1 MGLPT
6 FVSMDITN
14 NPLLQK
20 SIEFS
25 LSIIRYVEHL
35 EEAKKFVVAKQL
47 LRAATS
53 IGANAMEAQSA
64 ESRADFIHKLKIS
77 DKEAHETLYWLMLCN
92 ESETY
97 PSHTKLLPQLEEI
110 MKLLNTIIK
119 TSKNTNR

>member
-1 MGLPT
+1 
-6 FVSMDITN
+6 MDFTN

-20 SIEFS
+20 SIQFS

-35 EEAKKFVVAKQL
+35 EEAKKFIVAKQL

-77 DKEAHETLYWLMLCN
+77 DKEAHETLYWLIICN
-92 ESETY
+92 ESGTY
-97 PSHTKLLPQLEEI
+97 PAHTKLLPQLEEI
-110 MKLLNTIIK
+110 MKLLDTIIK
-119 TSKNTNR
+119 TSKNANR